1 MFSFTIIFSILI
13 SAQKKGK
20 KKNRHETLIQSTVK
34 LWQEHRLRLRVS
46 SFL

>member
-13 SAQKKGK
+13 SAQKGK
-20 KKNRHETLIQSTVK
+20 KKNRHETFIQSTVK